1 MLIQWIERYQMEYI
15 IANTLLSS
23 RAPEFTFTIYSSNH
37 ITKLIRFIQVK
48 SILILSKYLR
58 ESYQMDIS
66 LSSIFQTGGMPVLW
80 LDLFGIFLFIAGF
93 IVGLGAVTVIDIHG
107 FLGRKSAYWTE
118 ATTRTHKVTK
128 PLIWIGLFLAISGA
142 LITYRNSDLSGIPL
156 LQAIIAVAL
165 VLNGL
170 FLSFYVS
177 PYMMKREREGRAGEL
192 LPDSLQI
199 KIALSFVVSFA
210 GWWSEVFLL
219 VWYIVMVR

>member
-1 MLIQWIERYQMEYI
+1 M
-15 IANTLLSS
+15 
-23 RAPEFTFTIYSSNH
+23 
-37 ITKLIRFIQVK
+37 V
-48 SILILSKYLR
+48 
-58 ESYQMDIS
+58 IS

-80 LDLFGIFLFIAGF
+80 LDLLGIFLFIAGF